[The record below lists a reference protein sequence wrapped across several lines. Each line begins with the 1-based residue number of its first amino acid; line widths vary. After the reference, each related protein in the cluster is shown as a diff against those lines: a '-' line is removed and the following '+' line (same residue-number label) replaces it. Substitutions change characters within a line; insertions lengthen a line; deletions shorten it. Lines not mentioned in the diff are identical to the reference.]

1 MKVEKVL
8 LINCTLDKHSRAKIH
23 NVVSSPNLGLLS
35 IAGVLIMH
43 GYDVKIL
50 DFFADPIKKEQY
62 KKILEEFNPDVIGYS
77 VYTRTVPFLRRMV
90 ELNKK
95 IGYINY
101 GELIYSGEKK
111 KLLEEFY
118 VIRNVREEIPIG
130 IREKLIG
137 VRKTKDGVQALL
149 KKEYIKEI
157 SGLGRIEKATL
168 DDIVV
173 FTSKGE

>member
-95 IGYINY
+95 IGYEGITVVGGPHPSFNEREMLDDIGADFVIK
-101 GELIYSGEKK
+101 GEGEFTFL
-111 KLLEEFY
+111 KLLESLKY
-118 VIRNVREEIPIG
+118 PVQYPISRVKG
-130 IREKLIG
+130 ISYRIKNDIYISEKI
-137 VRKTKDGVQALL
+137 
-149 KKEYIKEI
+149 EYI
-157 SGLGRIEKATL
+157 EK
-168 DDIVV
+168 
-173 FTSKGE
+173 S

>member
-95 IGYINY
+95 IGYEGITVVGGPHPSFNEREMLDDIGADFVIK
-101 GELIYSGEKK
+101 GEGEFTFL
-111 KLLEEFY
+111 KLLESLKY
-118 VIRNVREEIPIG
+118 PVQYLS
-130 IREKLIG
+130 LIH
-137 VRKTKDGVQALL
+137 
-149 KKEYIKEI
+149 I
-157 SGLGRIEKATL
+157 
-168 DDIVV
+168 
-173 FTSKGE
+173 

>member
-90 ELNKK
+90 ELN
-95 IGYINY
+95 
-101 GELIYSGEKK
+101 
-111 KLLEEFY
+111 
-118 VIRNVREEIPIG
+118 
-130 IREKLIG
+130 
-137 VRKTKDGVQALL
+137 A
-149 KKEYIKEI
+149 
-157 SGLGRIEKATL
+157 
-168 DDIVV
+168 
-173 FTSKGE
+173 

>member
-77 VYTRTVPFLRRMV
+77 VYTRTVPFLRRKRDVISSNSLM
-90 ELNKK
+90 
-95 IGYINY
+95 ITGC
-101 GELIYSGEKK
+101 SGPDSCCS
-111 KLLEEFY
+111 L
-118 VIRNVREEIPIG
+118 
-130 IREKLIG
+130 
-137 VRKTKDGVQALL
+137 RK
-149 KKEYIKEI
+149 
-157 SGLGRIEKATL
+157 
-168 DDIVV
+168 
-173 FTSKGE
+173 